1 MWRRSTPLLEISD
14 RRDRLDALNDEFEHN
29 HVDFLTTM

>member
-14 RRDRLDALNDEFEHN
+14 RRDRLDAINDEFEHDY
-29 HVDFLTTM
+29 VDF